1 MKRFYAFLIL
11 IPIFATFL
19 LAGCASTP
27 DNLQRETAR
36 YIRDIHPDEVK
47 ITNIKRGATSVTW
60 EADTPKGKYDC
71 SGDDMV
77 QTIDVFE
84 KRPSEK

>member
-1 MKRFYAFLIL
+1 MKRFYVFLIL
-11 IPIFATFL
+11 IPILFTFL
-19 LAGCASTP
+19 FTGCASTP
-27 DNLQRETAR
+27 GNLQRETAR

-71 SGDDMV
+71 SADDMV
-77 QTIDVFE
+77 RRTYCI
-84 KRPSEK
+84 KKK